1 MIDRFSKM
9 DRSEVDHEA
18 RINEAMAIGLLQVA
32 YEYSLDGMLDF
43 DQFMTDATVKS
54 DCDILSLW
62 TEVRVASEE
71 EILERVET
79 EFTEAE
85 VEHIK
90 SLIAAG
96 KL

>member
-1 MIDRFSKM
+1 MNDKYTGM
-9 DRSEVDHEA
+9 EQGKLAHMA

-32 YEYSLDGMLDF
+32 YEYSLDDELDF
-43 DQFMTDATVKS
+43 DQFIADATVKS
-54 DCDILSLW
+54 DCEISQLW
-62 TEVRVASEE
+62 NEVRVASEE

-79 EFTEAE
+79 EFTDAE

-90 SLIAAG
+90 SLVAAG